1 MFLISVK
8 SLQKKKLIY
17 SRMAKDN
24 NSSTGNVPE
33 NIVSVNGSNSGVS
46 NNNNNKNNGKKN
58 KKREHRCH
66 VCGRKASEVAAI
78 YKGEFDEDCYICNDC
93 IEQLHLLNQA
103 LAAKYNRE
111 LDPEHAFKNNDEDD
125 YIVDLSKKIPTPK
138 EIVKYLNKHII
149 GQDKAKRDIA
159 VAVYNHMKMIYAPE
173 DKNPDAV
180 QLRTNNIMCMGPSG
194 SGKTEIC
201 RRLAEYLDIPFVIFD
216 ISSVTQAGYVG
227 EDLDVC
233 LQRVLNHPMVDG
245 DIEKA
250 QRSMIMID
258 EFDKISRN
266 THYDKTNN
274 GDHKSQINS
283 LGVQSQLLKYLD
295 GGDVTVQLTRNG
307 GERFITINT
316 SKILFVLNGA
326 FVGMDGVIGDRLNR
340 KSAIG
345 FDLKNNTAEKKREK
359 KIDDE
364 NILKYVK
371 PTDVVAYGF
380 LPEIV
385 GRAGNITYT
394 NALSRDDLKRVLTE
408 PQNSIIKEYKKRL
421 ALDGKELSFTED
433 ALDWICDDAISNE
446 TGARGLSASVNKI
459 MSNIMF
465 DAPDN
470 KDVKNI
476 VIDLAYINSVVEESE
491 EEIEQKK
498 RLRLKA

>member
-66 VCGRKASEVAAI
+66 VCGRKPSEVAAL
-78 YKGEFDEDCYICNDC
+78 YKGEFDENCYICNDC

-159 VAVYNHMKMIYAPE
+159 VAVYNHMKMIYTPE

-194 SGKTEIC
+194 SGKTEIF

-227 EDLDVC
+227 EDLDLC

-258 EFDKISRN
+258 EF
-266 THYDKTNN
+266 
-274 GDHKSQINS
+274 
-283 LGVQSQLLKYLD
+283 L
-295 GGDVTVQLTRNG
+295 
-307 GERFITINT
+307 
-316 SKILFVLNGA
+316 
-326 FVGMDGVIGDRLNR
+326 
-340 KSAIG
+340 
-345 FDLKNNTAEKKREK
+345 
-359 KIDDE
+359 
-364 NILKYVK
+364 
-371 PTDVVAYGF
+371 
-380 LPEIV
+380 
-385 GRAGNITYT
+385 
-394 NALSRDDLKRVLTE
+394 
-408 PQNSIIKEYKKRL
+408 
-421 ALDGKELSFTED
+421 
-433 ALDWICDDAISNE
+433 
-446 TGARGLSASVNKI
+446 GLSPI
-459 MSNIMF
+459 
-465 DAPDN
+465 
-470 KDVKNI
+470 
-476 VIDLAYINSVVEESE
+476 
-491 EEIEQKK
+491 
-498 RLRLKA
+498 LRQCIF